1 MKGGVFYSPFLSVK
15 SVQSV
20 AKRPGLHRARLFCKT
35 SAAMRIKY
43 LGLGLLAALLLPL
56 GGGCKKSASDAEAKQ
71 KAESRN
77 QKSPTLARVHWLG
90 KDRIAAETN
99 AARFLS
105 LWNLPESARLEMQTL
120 DKVAVLLAGEPQ
132 LVITNP
138 VWMPG
143 EPIPTNTPPPV
154 SLLSGTNYLRA
165 TKRYPVATRL
175 RPLLDDLVREECYLE
190 IEQAAAAQPAELA
203 LAIRLAAPRAALWT
217 SNLVAALGSLTN
229 VQSLPPPANGLAWR
243 FHPQVAADGSRRHLA
258 GDKNAPTDVGGYTLS
273 VNRVGDWTLVGL
285 SPERSNAPTLNDLT
299 ARIQRTQTPVPPE
312 RSDATPWLEADLD
325 LPRLSTALPA
335 LFPDSRFASDLSRFT
350 FHVSGPPF
358 HVSHLYFTAQ
368 ADAAGVRT
376 RAKLDFPEPLPLELE
391 PWNIPTN
398 LIHDPLIGFSALRG
412 IRPWLTNLTSA
423 FSLQPLAFP
432 NQAFFWAQGGLPSLH
447 FLAFPSADASNQV
460 YQLSEMVLRDV
471 NPILATNGWPG
482 SAFERQTNAPGIKW
496 LGYPDFSPSL
506 DYADCG
512 SNRFLIAGLAPN
524 LMTNLPTPASLF
536 QYLQASPKL
545 VAYDWENTRTCV
557 DGWTQMGQLTRHM
570 LCLARMNTPYDA
582 GLAWVAALSPHL
594 TNSISSIELSSR
606 TRLSFARSS
615 SVGFTG
621 VELHLLADWL
631 ESLQFPHGLHTF
643 TAPAP
648 PPPPPLDMPPVT
660 NAPAPPK

>member
-1 MKGGVFYSPFLSVK
+1 
-15 SVQSV
+15 
-20 AKRPGLHRARLFCKT
+20 
-35 SAAMRIKY
+35 MRMKY
-43 LGLGLLAALLLPL
+43 LGLGLLAALILPL
-56 GGGCKKSASDAEAKQ
+56 GGGCNKSASDPEAKQ

-243 FHPQVAADGSRRHLA
+243 FHPQVAADVSRRHLA

-285 SPERSNAPTLNDLT
+285 LPERSNAPTLNDLT

-312 RSDATPWLEADLD
+312 RSDAPTLPRSDATPWLEADLD

-358 HVSHLYFTAQ
+358 HVSRLYFTAQ

-432 NQAFFWAQGGLPSLH
+432 NQAFFWAQAVIPSQH

-482 SAFERQTNAPGIKW
+482 SAFERQTNSPGLKW
-496 LGYPDFSPSL
+496 LGYPDFSPDL

-512 SNRFLIAGLAPN
+512 SNRFLIAGLARN
-524 LMTNLPTPASLF
+524 TMTNSPAPAGLF

-582 GLAWVAALSPHL
+582 GLTWVVALSPHL
-594 TNSISSIELSSR
+594 TNSITSVELSSP

-643 TAPAP
+643 TAPP
-648 PPPPPLDMPPVT
+648 PPPPPTEPPVT
-660 NAPAPPK
+660 NTPAPAK